1 MTNKTAFCNLYESC
15 SDLQLTGLCCPTA
28 SGIYLGCCNLKYS
41 KSEKYLHVLYEKVRA
56 LRANKSLD
64 EKIMSQ
70 IFVEVQTKYPKEWL
84 ILLELFELTYRKKIN
99 LAEKIHLQLS
109 KLKENKDLDQL
120 ICDGLDLI
128 KKQ

>member
-1 MTNKTAFCNLYESC
+1 
-15 SDLQLTGLCCPTA
+15 
-28 SGIYLGCCNLKYS
+28 
-41 KSEKYLHVLYEKVRA
+41 
-56 LRANKSLD
+56 
-64 EKIMSQ
+64 MSQ